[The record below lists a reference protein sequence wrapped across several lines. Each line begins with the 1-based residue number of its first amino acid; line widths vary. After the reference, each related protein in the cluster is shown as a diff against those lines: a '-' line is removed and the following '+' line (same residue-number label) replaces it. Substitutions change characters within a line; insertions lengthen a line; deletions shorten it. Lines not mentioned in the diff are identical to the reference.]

1 MIDCPN
7 DLGNLIAY
15 YVPPL
20 AEMQMSKKEY
30 HPYANWVRVLRPVER
45 DSVYV
50 QEYRLRPFDLY
61 DGVPP
66 WEFSTDTRWKK
77 LPKDWTYST
86 DLIASAAPSTKNSRR
101 NGRSSP
107 RMPARKTRKAC
118 FWLLRKVSLF
128 RETALAVMWRRRLSK
143 TSTASSMQL
152 IVH

>member
-50 QEYRLRPFDLY
+50 QE
-61 DGVPP
+61 
-66 WEFSTDTRWKK
+66 
-77 LPKDWTYST
+77 
-86 DLIASAAPSTKNSRR
+86 
-101 NGRSSP
+101 
-107 RMPARKTRKAC
+107 
-118 FWLLRKVSLF
+118 
-128 RETALAVMWRRRLSK
+128 
-143 TSTASSMQL
+143 
-152 IVH
+152 

>member
-1 MIDCPN
+1 MIDRPN

-61 DGVPP
+61 VQYGYQV
-66 WEFSTDTRWKK
+66 E
-77 LPKDWTYST
+77 
-86 DLIASAAPSTKNSRR
+86 
-101 NGRSSP
+101 
-107 RMPARKTRKAC
+107 
-118 FWLLRKVSLF
+118 
-128 RETALAVMWRRRLSK
+128 ETAQRLD
-143 TSTASSMQL
+143 L
-152 IVH
+152 FY